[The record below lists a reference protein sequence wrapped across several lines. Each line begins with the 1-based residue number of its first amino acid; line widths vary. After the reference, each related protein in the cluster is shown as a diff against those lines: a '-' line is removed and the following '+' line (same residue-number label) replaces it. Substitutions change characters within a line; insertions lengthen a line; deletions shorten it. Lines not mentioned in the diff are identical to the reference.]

1 MPEMRDEH
9 DSDRIWH
16 EWQPVIWV
24 VEARHRELR
33 EAEQW
38 SDATLTSETAT
49 VLRPTKEGLELPDIE
64 AAQQEAALSLADLA
78 RDAVRILRRN
88 DHLMQIEVRDDN
100 GRVLQAKFVFAPD
113 WRK

>member
-1 MPEMRDEH
+1 MAASHLSGRGAASGTPRSKAMKRCYFDIRDRDGFAPDE
-9 DSDRIWH
+9 
-16 EWQPVIWV
+16 
-24 VEARHRELR
+24 
-33 EAEQW
+33 
-38 SDATLTSETAT
+38 
-49 VLRPTKEGLELPDIE
+49 EGLELPDIE